1 MRSYARRSRRSC
13 GRRVQKNWLSGSKRG
28 WNSFRTNQCD
38 VDGGR
43 EKIPAPNII
52 GRREPPEGQHA
63 MANVPS
69 PTAGGNPLLVL
80 AREQAFRN
88 QHTAATLV
96 RKLWQGA
103 PPGGGGAPSGPIG
116 RKAGERG
123 GGGPT
128 R

>member
-80 AREQAFRN
+80 AREQAVPN
-88 QHTAATLV
+88 EHPAAKLV
-96 RKLWQGA
+96 RKLWPGA
-103 PPGGGGAPSGPIG
+103 PPP
-116 RKAGERG
+116 R